1 MTTQPQDDQFRPRGS
16 VDPSSALLPYRGPW
30 SPRLAAHLLRRA
42 GFGGSPA
49 EIDAATSAGMDSSVS
64 RLLDPQRDSLPPS
77 PQGDLTYGPMA
88 PPDQRRDAYLRAASW
103 WVDRMLQ
110 TPNPLIE
117 RMTYF
122 WHNHFTSAVQGGITP
137 AMMVVQNQ
145 LFRSNALANYSDLT
159 HKVATDPA
167 MLVYLNGNQNRSQ
180 HPNENFARELMEL
193 FSMGV
198 GNYTEQDVR
207 ESARAFTGWIVPRGG
222 MSARF
227 INHFHDA
234 GSKTFLGHTG
244 TFAGDDIID
253 IIMGQPA
260 TAQFMAHKFLRNF
273 VYDDPEPELV
283 DATAAHFRDSKYDVA
298 DLLDTLLRSNV
309 FYSDRAYRSIVK
321 SPVDLVVGSLRTVGV
336 TTSTPRV
343 IVAMNGMD
351 QVLFRP
357 PNVAGWPGG
366 SQWLNQGTILARLN
380 FLNQLASFRAA
391 TPDASASAAA
401 TGMGGGMASG
411 STTSSA
417 TGASPMSRQL
427 LQAMPA
433 TAGPLAWL
441 GGASE
446 TDPAAVAARVLDL
459 TVQNDATDEQRQSIV
474 GFLTTD
480 GVGNPV
486 ELNGENIDEKVRGA
500 MSLAMALPAYQL
512 E

>member
-1 MTTQPQDDQFRPRGS
+1 MDAS
-16 VDPSSALLPYRGPW
+16 
-30 SPRLAAHLLRRA
+30 
-42 GFGGSPA
+42 
-49 EIDAATSAGMDSSVS
+49 ID
-64 RLLDPQRDSLPPS
+64 RLLNPQRDSLPPS

-88 PPDQRRDAYLRAASW
+88 PPEQRRAAYLRAASW

-110 TPNPLIE
+110 TPNPLVE

-137 AMMVVQNQ
+137 AMMVAQNQ
-145 LFRSNALANYSDLT
+145 LFRSNALGNYADLT
-159 HKVATDPA
+159 HRVARDPA

-207 ESARAFTGWIVPRGG
+207 ESARAFTGWIVPRDGT
-222 MSARF
+222 SARF
-227 INHFHDA
+227 IDRFHDA

-260 TAQFMAHKFLRNF
+260 TAQFMARKFLRNF

-283 DATAAHFRDSKYDVA
+283 DAAAARFRDSKYDVA
-298 DLLDTLLRSNV
+298 DLLDSLLRSNV

-336 TTSTPRV
+336 TASTPRV
-343 IVAMNGMD
+343 IIALNGMN

-380 FLNQLASFRAA
+380 FLNQLVSFRAA
-391 TPDASASAAA
+391 TPDNSGASA
-401 TGMGGGMASG
+401 MSG
-411 STTSSA
+411 
-417 TGASPMSRQL
+417 
-427 LQAMPA
+427 AMPA
-433 TAGPLAWL
+433 TAGPLAWIS
-441 GGASE
+441 GVSQ
-446 TDPAAVAARVLDL
+446 TDAAAVAARVLAL
-459 TVQNDATDEQRQSIV
+459 TVQDDVTEPQRQSIV

>member
-1 MTTQPQDDQFRPRGS
+1 MIDQPQNDQFRPRGS
-16 VDPSSALLPYRGPW
+16 VDASSALLPYRGPW

-49 EIDAATSAGMDSSVS
+49 EIGAAASAGMNAAVDG
-64 RLLDPQRDSLPPS
+64 LLDPRPDTLPSS
-77 PQGDLTYGPMA
+77 PQGDLTYLPMA
-88 PPDQRRDAYLRAASW
+88 PPEQRRDAYLRAVSW
-103 WVDRMLQ
+103 WLDRMLQ

-122 WHNHFTSAVQGGITP
+122 WHNHFTSGVQGGITP
-137 AMMVVQNQ
+137 AMMVVQNR
-145 LFRSNALANYSDLT
+145 LFRANALGNYAYLT
-159 HKVATDPA
+159 HQVARDPA
-167 MLVYLNGNQNRSQ
+167 MLLYLNGNQNRSQ

-207 ESARAFTGWIVPRGG
+207 ESARAFTGWIVPRDGA
-222 MSARF
+222 SSSFVAR
-227 INHFHDA
+227 FHDA

-244 TFAGDDIID
+244 AFAGDDVID
-253 IIMGQPA
+253 VIMGQPA
-260 TAQFMAHKFLRNF
+260 TAQFMARKFLRNF
-273 VYDDPEPELV
+273 VYDDPEQELV
-283 DATAAHFRDSKYDVA
+283 DATAGRFADAKYDVA
-298 DLLDTLLRSNV
+298 ALLDTLLRSNV

-321 SPVDLVVGSLRTVGV
+321 SPVDLVVGALRTIGV

-343 IVAMNGMD
+343 IGAMNGMD
-351 QVLFRP
+351 QVLMRP

-380 FLNQLASFRAA
+380 FLNQLVSFRAA
-391 TPDASASAAA
+391 
-401 TGMGGGMASG
+401 
-411 STTSSA
+411 
-417 TGASPMSRQL
+417 SPVTQM
-427 LQAMPA
+427 QAMPA
-433 TAGPLAWL
+433 MAGPLAWIA
-441 GGASE
+441 GVSQTDAS
-446 TDPAAVAARVLDL
+446 AVAARVLDL
-459 TVQNDATDEQRQSIV
+459 TVQSDVTDEQRQSIV